1 VCDVLVMFCVV
12 FFMLLCWKTFTC
24 LEGHSVV
31 GVAGE
36 VSDLSRGAG
45 LLHVVSLLEYNIFLN
60 KLC

>member
-1 VCDVLVMFCVV
+1 VV
-12 FFMLLCWKTFTC
+12 FFVLLCWKTFTC